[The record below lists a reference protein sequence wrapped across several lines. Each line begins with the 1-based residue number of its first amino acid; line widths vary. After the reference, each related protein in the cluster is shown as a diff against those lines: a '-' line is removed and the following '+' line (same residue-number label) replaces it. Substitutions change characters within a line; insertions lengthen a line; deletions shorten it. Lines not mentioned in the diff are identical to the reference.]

1 MQCMREKELSKTA
14 RFLSKTT
21 VRMDLLSPDMWDVVR
36 RADLVN
42 REKYQE
48 VLLSLRCLLG
58 IWRDVE
64 IKQLKV
70 QSEDIHVN
78 IICADRGYPK
88 LSLMK
93 EGLNGMAIPAKEK
106 KGATREV
113 GGNLLANIMFWIRIK
128 KGIKKVGV
136 INSVKCGWEVE

>member
-1 MQCMREKELSKTA
+1 M
-14 RFLSKTT
+14 
-21 VRMDLLSPDMWDVVR
+21 
-36 RADLVN
+36 
-42 REKYQE
+42 
-48 VLLSLRCLLG
+48 
-58 IWRDVE
+58 E

-113 GGNLLANIMFWIRIK
+113 GGNLLANIMF
-128 KGIKKVGV
+128 
-136 INSVKCGWEVE
+136 

>member
-1 MQCMREKELSKTA
+1 M
-14 RFLSKTT
+14 
-21 VRMDLLSPDMWDVVR
+21 
-36 RADLVN
+36 
-42 REKYQE
+42 
-48 VLLSLRCLLG
+48 
-58 IWRDVE
+58 E

-106 KGATREV
+106 KKEQPG
-113 GGNLLANIMFWIRIK
+113 K
-128 KGIKKVGV
+128 
-136 INSVKCGWEVE
+136 